1 MAALKRA
8 NNGGPEKG
16 HKRRS
21 TMAALKRANIVHFKH
36 ISFNDKM
43 SGESSRLG
51 LEAAETPWKTRWQDL
66 VAEELAAVHEV
77 GPVEASDGPWVT
89 LGQVLGGKPRLQ
101 TSVADL
107 GGRGRQN
114 RTLGS

>member
-1 MAALKRA
+1 MWRK
-8 NNGGPEKG
+8 
-16 HKRRS
+16 
-21 TMAALKRANIVHFKH
+21 
-36 ISFNDKM
+36 
-43 SGESSRLG
+43 SSRLG

-101 TSVADL
+101 TSVAGED
-107 GGRGRQN
+107 
-114 RTLGS
+114 RTGPWAAEAAADWG